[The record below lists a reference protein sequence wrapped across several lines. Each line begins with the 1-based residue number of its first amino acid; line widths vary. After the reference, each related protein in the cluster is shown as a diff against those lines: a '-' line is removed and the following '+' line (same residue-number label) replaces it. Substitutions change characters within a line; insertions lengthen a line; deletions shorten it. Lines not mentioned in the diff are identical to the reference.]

1 MTNND
6 KDVISARDWIRMA
19 RTVSVFAVMCSFI
32 FTLMHGTFFYALE
45 LLVGTAVAWSKE
57 KVGGII
63 IIVVAI
69 TLMIWVTIWP
79 YVNPSVSFPEM
90 LFYGGPPLLAGVL
103 FLLGDRKAK
112 REAAGF

>member
-1 MTNND
+1 MTNSD

-19 RTVSVFAVMCSFI
+19 RTVLVFAVMCSFV
-32 FTLMHGTFFYALE
+32 FSLMYGTLIYTVGLLLGTIA
-45 LLVGTAVAWSKE
+45 AWSKE

-69 TLMIWVTIWP
+69 ALMIWVTIWP
-79 YVNPSVSFPEM
+79 HTNPSVSFPEM